1 MRPFESH
8 TKTQLHKK
16 IMKKT
21 DFLAAML
28 VAFAA
33 VVAISCSDS
42 QKDRKQAKPANT
54 DRVEKG
60 VTVAFVDLDSLMAHY
75 QYYLDCSQLLEKKS
89 ASINNTLNNKG
100 IALQKEMAEFQDKIQ
115 KRTITEEQA
124 LKIQTS
130 LQNKQTQIQTLQQN
144 LTEEFQKEQAKYNEA
159 LHDSVNNFL
168 QSYNKTAGFTLILA
182 RSNDNI
188 LLADPKCDIT
198 SDVIDGLNK
207 RYKAK

>member
-1 MRPFESH
+1 
-8 TKTQLHKK
+8 
-16 IMKKT
+16 MKKT

-33 VVAISCSDS
+33 VVAISCSGS
-42 QKDRKQAKPANT
+42 PKDRKQAKPANT
-54 DRVEKG
+54 DRAEKG

-198 SDVIDGLNK
+198 NDVIDGLNK

>member
-1 MRPFESH
+1 
-8 TKTQLHKK
+8 
-16 IMKKT
+16 MKKT

>member
-1 MRPFESH
+1 
-8 TKTQLHKK
+8 
-16 IMKKT
+16 
-21 DFLAAML
+21 
-28 VAFAA
+28 
-33 VVAISCSDS
+33 
-42 QKDRKQAKPANT
+42 
-54 DRVEKG
+54 
-60 VTVAFVDLDSLMAHY
+60 
-75 QYYLDCSQLLEKKS
+75 
-89 ASINNTLNNKG
+89 
-100 IALQKEMAEFQDKIQ
+100 MAEFQDKIQ